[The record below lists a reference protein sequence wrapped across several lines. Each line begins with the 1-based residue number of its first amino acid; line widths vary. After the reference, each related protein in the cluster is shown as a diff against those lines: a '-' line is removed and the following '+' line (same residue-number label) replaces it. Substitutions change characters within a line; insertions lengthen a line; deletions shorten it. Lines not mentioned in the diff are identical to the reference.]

1 MQRKKPTNQPTNKQQ
16 KKKTTDQQFL
26 FSSETDLQQEL
37 KDNQVIDM

>member
-1 MQRKKPTNQPTNKQQ
+1 MQRKKPTNQPTN

-37 KDNQVIDM
+37 KDNQVIDT